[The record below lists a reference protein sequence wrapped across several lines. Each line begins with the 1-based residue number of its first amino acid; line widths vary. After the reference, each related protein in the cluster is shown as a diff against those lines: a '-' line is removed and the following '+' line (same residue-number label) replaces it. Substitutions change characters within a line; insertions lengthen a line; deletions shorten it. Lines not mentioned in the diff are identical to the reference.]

1 MLYNSRKWCLGLRV
15 HVPPACEIVDDS
27 SLEGYINARKC
38 FAEHAVDKTWAV
50 KRFSVIYQFAERCA
64 LQVPKNA
71 SAALFLEYDG
81 MALSRINNFHL
92 AISQRDYVIFRTKA
106 KGQPS

>member
-1 MLYNSRKWCLGLRV
+1 MPGNVLRR
-15 HVPPACEIVDDS
+15 AT
-27 SLEGYINARKC
+27 
-38 FAEHAVDKTWAV
+38 VDKTRAV
-50 KRFSVIYQFAERCA
+50 KRFSVIYQFAGRCA

-71 SAALFLEYDG
+71 PNALFLEYVG
-81 MALSRINNFHL
+81 TALSGINNFHL